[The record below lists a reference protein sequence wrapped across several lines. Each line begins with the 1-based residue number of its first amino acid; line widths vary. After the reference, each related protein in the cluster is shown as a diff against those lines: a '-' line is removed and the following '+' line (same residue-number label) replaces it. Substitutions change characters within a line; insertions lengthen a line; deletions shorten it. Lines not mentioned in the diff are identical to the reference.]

1 MKVLLDTYIILWALT
16 DNEKLPQKAKMIISR
31 KDNEIYYSTASIWEV
46 TLKHMNHPEHMPI
59 SGRQMSDYCQKAKYH
74 MLPVLDEH
82 VYALEG
88 LRRKEDAPRH
98 KDPFDCIMI
107 AQTKAEKMI
116 FVTHDSFLPDYMEEC
131 VVFV

>member
-16 DNEKLPQKAKMIISR
+16 DNEKLPQKANMIIYR

-46 TLKHMNHPEHMPI
+46 TIKHMNHPEHMPI